1 MHTVEYYLAMKRN
14 DILAHVTTGMNLEA
28 IMLSDRGQSQRATE
42 SASPF
47 LWNVQDRQTYR
58 DRRSISG
65 CLRLVEGQDGCG
77 GGV

>member
-1 MHTVEYYLAMKRN
+1 MSKCPQINSMQSMHTVEYYLAMKRN

-47 LWNVQDRQTYR
+47 L
-58 DRRSISG
+58 
-65 CLRLVEGQDGCG
+65 
-77 GGV
+77 